1 MSSFFKK
8 PSWAKAISEDSGT
21 EFYQRSK
28 QTYSDIVATNR
39 AAHQNPKASQK
50 PNSGLDEPNNQ
61 SESSNQDTSVDSE
74 RMPDIPEPT
83 RTLNPQ
89 LSSPAHHSPPE
100 SIDDELAKSPSP
112 KSHSSV
118 SPQTL
123 NYPEAQ
129 FPRPSQ
135 LSNIPTA
142 SKTSSPRLSQSPVPI
157 DDPTV
162 QIVISSEIENTTP
175 LLVRRKMSQGLK
187 EVRLAW
193 CNRQGF
199 SQETHPS
206 IHLTWKG
213 RRLFDVTT
221 CRSLGLHNRSP
232 MTSVIDDHFTEQKE
246 LQIHMEAVTDSP
258 ILTRGPA
265 MSEDAPDIAA
275 NSSEHDQNEPMKL
288 ILRSPGYEDFK
299 IKARPKTL
307 TSRLVSAFRDKQR
320 IPEDRSVTLT
330 FDGDNLPP
338 DSCLADHDI
347 DDLDLLDVIIR

>member
-8 PSWAKAISEDSGT
+8 PSWAKPEDTGT
-21 EFYQRSK
+21 EFYRRPK
-28 QTYSDIVATNR
+28 QTYSDIIAANR

-50 PNSGLDEPNNQ
+50 PNCEPDEPNNQ
-61 SESSNQDTSVDSE
+61 CESSNQDIIVGSE
-74 RMPDIPEPT
+74 RVPDSQEPT
-83 RTLNPQ
+83 RILDPQ
-89 LSSPAHHSPPE
+89 LSSPAHHSPSE
-100 SIDDELAKSPSP
+100 SIDDDLAKSPSL

-118 SPQTL
+118 SPQAL
-123 NYPEAQ
+123 RNPDAQ
-129 FPRPSQ
+129 FPQPSQ

-142 SKTSSPRLSQSPVPI
+142 SKTSSPRLSQSPAPV

-199 SQETHPS
+199 SRETHPS

-221 CRSLGLHNRSP
+221 CRSLGLHARSP
-232 MTSVIDDHFTEQKE
+232 MTSLIDDHFTEQKE

-258 ILTRGPA
+258 ILTRGPTV
-265 MSEDAPDIAA
+265 SDDAPDTAA
-275 NSSEHDQNEPMKL
+275 NPSEHDQDEPMKL

-299 IKARPKTL
+299 IKARSKTL
-307 TSRLVSAFRDKQR
+307 TSRLISAYRDKQR

-338 DSCLADHDI
+338 DSCLGDHDI
-347 DDLDLLDVIIR
+347 DDLDLLDVLIR